1 MAIVRAF
8 EKGDVNITRLNYAMI
23 ILISKEEE
31 AKSLKKFRPISLMNY
46 SFKIFAKTLN
56 SRLESI
62 SNCLPLTNMLLS
74 KVGIFWKA

>member
-8 EKGDVNITRLNYAMI
+8 ERGDVNITRLNYAMI
-23 ILISKEEE
+23 ILIPKEEE
-31 AKSLKKFRPISLMNY
+31 AKPLKKFRPISLINY

-62 SNCLPLTNMLLS
+62 SNRLLAPNQS
-74 KVGIFWKA
+74 AFYQR

>member
-8 EKGDVNITRLNYAMI
+8 ERGDVNITRLNYAMV
-23 ILISKEEE
+23 ILIPKEEE
-31 AKSLKKFRPISLMNY
+31 AKSLKKFRPISLINY

-62 SNCLPLTNMLLS
+62 SNRLLAPNQS
-74 KVGIFWKA
+74 VFYQR